1 MTASI
6 PQAPP
11 IAFVDT
17 SAIVALVDR
26 DDLTHRD
33 VVNAYHSLVD
43 DGYRLFTTN
52 HVISATYDLL
62 TATLGSA
69 VACQWLAD
77 VGLAVYVTDNQ
88 DEDRARERLLAAGSD
103 RPIRYSDAISLAVM
117 ERLGIVEAF
126 AVDPD
131 FLDSMAQ

>member
-1 MTASI
+1 MSASI
-6 PQAPP
+6 PQFAP
-11 IAFVDT
+11 IAFVDI

-26 DDLTHRD
+26 DDHTHGD
-33 VVNAYHSLVD
+33 AVNAYHSLVD

-62 TATLGSA
+62 AATLGHG
-69 VACQWLAD
+69 VASQWLND

-88 DEDRARERLLAAGSD
+88 DEERARERVLCARPD
-103 RPIRYSDAISLAVM
+103 RPIRYSDAMSLSVM

-131 FLDSMAQ
+131 FLECLAG

>member
-1 MTASI
+1 MTASVAH
-6 PQAPP
+6 PLQ

-26 DDLTHRD
+26 DDHTHID

-43 DGYRLFTTN
+43 EGYRLFTTN
-52 HVISATYDLL
+52 HVIGETYDLL
-62 TATLGSA
+62 ASTLGHA
-69 VACQWLAD
+69 VATQWLND
-77 VGLAVYVTDNQ
+77 VGLAVYVTDNL
-88 DEDRARERLLAAGSD
+88 DEERARARVLAASST
-103 RPIRYSDAISLAVM
+103 RPIRYSDAMSLAVM

-131 FLDSMAQ
+131 FLDSLST

>member
-1 MTASI
+1 MSATTRLG
-6 PQAPP
+6 P

-26 DDLTHRD
+26 DDQTHGAA
-33 VVNAYHSLVD
+33 VNAYHTLVD

-52 HVISATYDLL
+52 HVIRETYDLL
-62 TATLGSA
+62 AATLGHA
-69 VACQWLAD
+69 VATQWLQD

-88 DEDRARERLLAAGSD
+88 DEERARERILTSS
-103 RPIRYSDAISLAVM
+103 RPIRYSDAISLSVM
-117 ERLGIVEAF
+117 ERLGIAEAF

-131 FLDSMAQ
+131 FLESMDG

>member
-1 MTASI
+1 MSASTR
-6 PQAPP
+6 PGP

-26 DDLTHRD
+26 DDHTHGD
-33 VVNAYHSLVD
+33 AVNAYHMLVD

-52 HVISATYDLL
+52 HVISETYDLL
-62 TATLGSA
+62 ASTLGHA
-69 VACQWLAD
+69 VAGQWLRD

-88 DEDRARERLLAAGSD
+88 DEERARERVLAASTS
-103 RPIRYSDAISLAVM
+103 RPIRYSNAISLSVM

-131 FLDSMAQ
+131 FLASMG